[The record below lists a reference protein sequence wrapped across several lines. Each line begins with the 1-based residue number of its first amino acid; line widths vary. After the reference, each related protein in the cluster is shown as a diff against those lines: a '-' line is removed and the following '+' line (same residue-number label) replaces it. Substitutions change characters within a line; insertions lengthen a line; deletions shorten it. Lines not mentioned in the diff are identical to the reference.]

1 MYFMYADSK
10 NLSTSTMPSAKGLK
24 SPANIPQALQNR
36 NIRALNQFTESLLL
50 EVQDGPQFCFANRFQ
65 LLSK

>member
-1 MYFMYADSK
+1 MYADSK
-10 NLSTSTMPSAKGLK
+10 NLSTPTMLSAKGLK
-24 SPANIPQALQNR
+24 SPANIPKLCR
-36 NIRALNQFTESLLL
+36 TEISALNQFTESLLL